1 MIKLSINLAKIKK
14 IESEKRPPL
23 IQKREDFPYAVN
35 HSYGL
40 AIRYQ
45 SSFPS
50 TEYFLNQF
58 NKEIELSEDSVDK
71 IIKSL
76 EEYKHGHYYSEDEV
90 KAKLGIR

>member
-1 MIKLSINLAKIKK
+1 LKVPINLEKIKK
-14 IESEKRPPL
+14 IESENRPPL
-23 IQKREDFPYAVN
+23 IQKKEDFPYAVN

-50 TEYFLNQF
+50 TEYFFNQF
-58 NKEIELSEDSVDK
+58 NEEIALSEDSVDK
-71 IIKSL
+71 IIRSL

-90 KAKLGIR
+90 KAKLGIK